1 MSKSNVVV
9 IYQNLHPSDET
20 RMFVDAIVNEIH
32 LELPKGSKVRA
43 TFTAKDNIVKGVLQA
58 GSHGK
63 PFFAVAASTNVHE
76 IAMTLMSQM
85 RRRLEKYKSKYHRR
99 LSMKDLTNNIEE
111 SYGGFVAMD
120 EQAAS

>member
-1 MSKSNVVV
+1 MPKSNIVV

-20 RMFVDAIVNEIH
+20 RSFIDAVIGEIYN
-32 LELPKGSKVRA
+32 ELPKGSKVRA

-76 IAMTLMSQM
+76 IAMQLLSQM
-85 RRRLEKYKSKYHRR
+85 RRRLERYKNKYSKR
-99 LSMKDLTNNIEE
+99 LSMKDLSYKVELFDGSIGEE
-111 SYGGFVAMD
+111 A
-120 EQAAS
+120 ERAS